1 MKSKKTILFVLPL
14 VFLMFSCGGRNGNS
28 GKPNNYNVPL
38 YVPEYAGGFKISGA
52 PETNNTMITISNPWQ
67 GSGKTEL
74 ELLINRDGRD
84 IPNDF
89 KGQVVDGNVS
99 RAVAMSS
106 THVAMFDAIGSVD
119 RVVGVSGLNF
129 ITNPN
134 IQAGRDT
141 IGDVGYENNINY
153 ELIVSLDPDIV
164 LLYGVNGASPM
175 EEKLRELKIPY
186 IYIGDYLEESPL
198 GKAEW
203 MMVIAELVGKREQS
217 EHIYNEIPKRYNE
230 LRERVAESVID
241 APSVMFNIPYGDSWF
256 MPSTQNYAARLVTDA
271 GGHYIYEKNTGNT
284 SQPIDLEEAYDLTS
298 RADIWLNVGQ
308 VHSLAELKA
317 ACPKFSDT
325 RCFRN
330 GYVYNNN
337 RRTTPGGGNDYYE
350 SAVVRPDLLLR
361 DHVKMFH
368 PELVDEEFVY
378 YKRLE

>member
-106 THVAMFDAIGSVD
+106 THVAMFDAVGAVD

-256 MPSTQNYAARLVTDA
+256 MPSTQNYVARLVTDA

-284 SQPIDLEEAYDLTS
+284 SQPIDLE
-298 RADIWLNVGQ
+298 
-308 VHSLAELKA
+308 
-317 ACPKFSDT
+317 
-325 RCFRN
+325 
-330 GYVYNNN
+330 
-337 RRTTPGGGNDYYE
+337 
-350 SAVVRPDLLLR
+350 
-361 DHVKMFH
+361 
-368 PELVDEEFVY
+368 
-378 YKRLE
+378 